1 MNSNQSYEV
10 DRNALRRATHPY
22 EGAVLRRSLWQMAN
36 SFLPFLAICALMYW
50 TLSSSYVLTLSLA
63 FVAAG
68 FVVRIFIIQH
78 DCGHGSFFQSR
89 RANNAVGV
97 LCSLITFTPYLMW
110 RRQHAGHHGH
120 WNNLDRRSSGADIY
134 SGCLTVDEFQRL
146 SARRRWWYQV
156 MQHPVVS
163 WLVLPPTVFLLLY
176 RVPFDTPRE
185 WHRERRAVHLTNL
198 ALLGL
203 ILSLGFTV
211 GFRSMFL
218 VQGPVIVIAATIGV
232 WLFSIQHRFERALW
246 ARQHAWHPVSAAL
259 EGCSYLELPRL
270 LQWFTGNIG
279 FHHIHH
285 LNPRIP
291 NYGLE
296 ACHRANPA
304 LQTVYVLKPW
314 HVLKAWR
321 AALWD
326 ERTRRMV
333 PFTQRADVR
342 RSSW

>member
-1 MNSNQSYEV
+1 MNSSKISDVN
-10 DRNALRRATHPY
+10 RNALRHVTRVH
-22 EGAVLRRSLWQMAN
+22 EGSILRSSLWQMAN

-50 TLSSSYVLTLSLA
+50 SLSTSYVVTLSLA
-63 FVAAG
+63 VVAAG

-78 DCGHGSFFQSR
+78 DCGHGSFFRSR
-89 RANNAVGV
+89 QANNGVGI

-134 SGCLTVDEFQRL
+134 SVCLTVDEFQCL
-146 SARRRWWYQV
+146 SARQRWQYRI
-156 MQHPVVS
+156 MQHPVIS
-163 WLVLPPTVFLLLY
+163 WIVLPPAVFLLLY
-176 RVPFDTPRE
+176 RVPFDTPPE
-185 WHRERRAVHLTNL
+185 WHSERRAVYLTNF

-203 ILSLGFTV
+203 ILCLGLTV
-211 GFRSMFL
+211 GFRSMML
-218 VQGPVIVIAATIGV
+218 VQGPIIMIAAAIGV

-246 ARQHAWHPVSAAL
+246 VRQQAWHPVSAAL

-291 NYGLE
+291 NYRLE
-296 ACHRANPA
+296 ACHRENPD
-304 LQTVYVLKPW
+304 LQSVYVLKPW
-314 HVLKAWR
+314 QTLKAWR

-333 PFTQRADVR
+333 PFT
-342 RSSW
+342 